1 MSKGGGKGG
10 GSAPQAAIPPGMMDT
25 ASQLGNIGSYESQFL
40 NYPFSLGNW
49 AMNYATGG
57 QGPQVTSPAGLAG
70 PGTGYFGPSWNSG
83 VMGNA
88 YPWLNVQTYG
98 TTGAGGT
105 PGSQSATTWGWSG
118 GTSGGGGSGPGG
130 FPNLLNTF
138 GGALGGMEQITGM
151 TPPGTSPR
159 SIENYQDTF
168 QGNITNL
175 ENQISAGQA
184 PITLQEQQIQGDI
197 AQFGSNWLN
206 PQQKPMIEQQT
217 KSGQAQIAQNLGAE
231 GLTGSTMAAQLNQ
244 EAGLAGTAAK
254 GQLQQGNMQMA
265 QNWQHLFQRGIALSQ
280 SGQQMA
286 LNANQLSLT
295 GELGTTQLGLQ
306 AQQQLFDMV
315 KTIGSMS
322 AQEQAGLFTE
332 GTTGYQLMNTF
343 MSAVTAPY
351 SLQLQAFSN
360 ILSAETAT
368 AQSAASL
375 AAANAQAGSQ
385 GLSSGL
391 SALGSIFGAGG
402 LGGAGGAAGAAAA
415 SWAGVAVSGFS

>member
-1 MSKGGGKGG
+1 
-10 GSAPQAAIPPGMMDT
+10 
-25 ASQLGNIGSYESQFL
+25 
-40 NYPFSLGNW
+40 
-49 AMNYATGG
+49 
-57 QGPQVTSPAGLAG
+57 
-70 PGTGYFGPSWNSG
+70 
-83 VMGNA
+83 
-88 YPWLNVQTYG
+88 
-98 TTGAGGT
+98 
-105 PGSQSATTWGWSG
+105 
-118 GTSGGGGSGPGG
+118 
-130 FPNLLNTF
+130 
-138 GGALGGMEQITGM
+138 
-151 TPPGTSPR
+151 
-159 SIENYQDTF
+159 
-168 QGNITNL
+168 
-175 ENQISAGQA
+175 
-184 PITLQEQQIQGDI
+184 
-197 AQFGSNWLN
+197 
-206 PQQKPMIEQQT
+206 
-217 KSGQAQIAQNLGAE
+217 
-231 GLTGSTMAAQLNQ
+231 MAAQLNQ

-254 GQLQQGNMQMA
+254 GQLQQGNLQMA
-265 QNWQHLFQRGIALSQ
+265 QNWQHPFQGDIALSQ
-280 SGQQMA
+280 AGQQMA

-368 AQSAASL
+368 AHSAARL

-415 SWAGVAVSGFS
+415 SWAGRLLSWFAETGIGPCATAAGGCGGGPPDRH